1 MRANL
6 PLLKMF
12 IIKGRRIKVEK
23 IKKFLSLIIVFVLTA
38 SLIAGCGAKNSGEN
52 SASETEKITETEKST
67 EAETVKMPPA
77 DVPSVITVN
86 LHYIREDG
94 DYTGWN
100 VWFWTDSDGSSYQ
113 FGSDA
118 DENGVVCTAEFPAA
132 TKRIGF
138 IVRLNEWEAKDCE
151 ADRFI
156 DTSSILA
163 GTVDVY
169 VISGQ
174 DEIGDIVFGDDCV
187 KGIGVSSAVMGDD
200 YKSVTV
206 ELTDKWTDETEIE
219 VVDDEGNA
227 VKHDKIDADDTKVV
241 LTFAEELDAFTAYKV
256 RLNGAYLFGITIP
269 DLFSSEG
276 FENKYTYEGN
286 DLGANWSAASTTFKV
301 WAPTAEGV
309 KVNLYEGGDKSG
321 DDLIESHDMIYDDKG
336 VWSVKVDGDL
346 NGVYYTY
353 TADFGKYTNQ
363 ACDPYAK
370 AVGVNGDRAMVI
382 DMASTNPDGWDKDK
396 NPNGNLNFTD
406 VSVYELHI
414 RDLSSDAASGITNTG
429 KYLGLTE
436 TGTVNSTGE
445 KTGLDH
451 IKDLGITHIQL
462 NPVYDYATVDESKTD
477 SSQYNWGY
485 DPKNYNVP
493 EGSYSTDPYNGDV
506 RVKEFKQ
513 MVKTLHD
520 NDISVIMDVVYNHTY
535 NTDYCFNKLVPSY
548 FHRPDSNGSG
558 CGNDVASERAMVKKF
573 IVDSVAYWAR
583 EYHIDGFRFDLVGLI
598 DIDTMNEIR
607 AELDKIDP
615 SIIIYGEGWTMS
627 TNTTKPNV
635 GLAIQSNVRFI
646 EGFGMFSDNIRDAI
660 KGSVFSP
667 EEKGFV
673 NGDVSKT
680 DTIKNSIRGRLTWSS
695 KPYQQIV
702 YSCCHD
708 NLTIW
713 DEINTSNADDSEEAK
728 IKQNLLSAAIV
739 YTSQGVPFILAGE
752 EFLRSKTNADGTF
765 NSNSYNAPDSVNSLK
780 WDDLGKAEN
789 KTVYNYYKGMIEFRK
804 AHAAFRSMEDA
815 GDFYTFV
822 DGTEKGVI
830 AYELEPNNGEVS
842 DGIFVVY
849 NALTEA
855 QTVTLPEGE
864 WTICVQGDKAG
875 TESLGTASGSLTIDG
890 ISTTILV
897 KGSLK

>member
-1 MRANL
+1 M
-6 PLLKMF
+6 
-12 IIKGRRIKVEK
+12 EK
-23 IKKFLSLIIVFVLTA
+23 FKRFLSLIVVFVLTA
-38 SLIAGCGAKNSGEN
+38 SLIAGCGAKNNDEG
-52 SASETEKITETEKST
+52 TTTETEKVTETEKTT
-67 EAETVKMPPA
+67 EAETKKEPPA
-77 DVPSVITVN
+77 DVPDGVTVN
-86 LHYIREDG
+86 LHYIREDK

-100 VWFWTDSDGSSYQ
+100 VWFWTDSDGTAYQ
-113 FGSDA
+113 FGSEE
-118 DENGVVCTAEFPAA
+118 DEHGVVCTAEFPAA
-132 TKRIGF
+132 TKEIGF
-138 IVRLNEWEAKDCE
+138 IVRLNEWDAKDCE
-151 ADRFI
+151 SDRFI

-169 VISGQ
+169 VVSGQ
-174 DEIGDIVFGDDCV
+174 DEIENIVFADDCV

-206 ELTDKWTDETEIE
+206 VLTEKLTDETVIEI
-219 VVDDEGNA
+219 VDGEGNA
-227 VKHDKIDADDTKVV
+227 VKHESLKTDEKDETKAV
-241 LTFAEELDAFTAYKV
+241 LTFAEELDVFTDYKV
-256 RLNGAYLFGITIP
+256 RLDGTYLFGITIP
-269 DLFSSEG
+269 DLFSSES
-276 FENKYTYEGN
+276 FENKYTYKGN
-286 DLGANWSAASTTFKV
+286 DLGANWSSDSTTFKV
-301 WAPTAEGV
+301 WAPTAEGL
-309 KVNLYEGGDKSG
+309 KVNLYKGGDKSG
-321 DDLIESHDMIYDDKG
+321 DDLIESHDMTAGDNG

-353 TADFGKYTNQ
+353 TADFGKSTSE

-396 NPNGNLNFTD
+396 NPNGDLNFTD

-414 RDLSSDAASGITNTG
+414 RDLSSDSSSGISNTG
-429 KYLGLTE
+429 KFLGLTE
-436 TGTVNSTGE
+436 KGTVNATGE
-445 KTGLDH
+445 STGLDH
-451 IKDLGITHIQL
+451 IKNLGITHIQL

-535 NTDYCFNKLVPSY
+535 NTDYCFNKLVPGY

-558 CGNDVASERAMVKKF
+558 CGNDVATERAMVKQF
-573 IVDSVAYWAR
+573 IVESVAYWAR

-598 DIDTMNEIR
+598 DIDTINEIR

-615 SIIIYGEGWTMS
+615 SIIIYGEGWSMS
-627 TNTTKPNV
+627 TKTTKPNV
-635 GLAIQSNVRFI
+635 ALAVQSNAKFL
-646 EGFGMFSDNIRDAI
+646 EGFGMFNDSIRDAI
-660 KGSVFSP
+660 KGSVFNP

-673 NGDVSKT
+673 NGDVGKT
-680 DTIKNSIRGRLTWSS
+680 DTIKNCIRGRLAWSS
-695 KPYQQIV
+695 MPYQQII

-713 DEINTSNADDSEEAK
+713 DEINTSNPDDSDETK

-780 WDDLGKAEN
+780 WDDLGKAEY
-789 KTVYNYYKGMIEFRK
+789 KTVYDYYKGLIAFRK

-815 GDFYTFV
+815 GDFYTFAE
-822 DGTEKGVI
+822 GTEKGVI
-830 AYELEPNNGEVS
+830 AYELAPNNGEVS

-864 WTICVQGDKAG
+864 WTICVQGDKSG
-875 TESLGTASGSLTIDG
+875 TEALGTASGSITVDG

>member
-1 MRANL
+1 M
-6 PLLKMF
+6 
-12 IIKGRRIKVEK
+12 EK
-23 IKKFLSLIIVFVLTA
+23 FRKLLSLIVVFVLSA
-38 SLIAGCGAKNSGEN
+38 SLIAGCGAKNDSSEGTT
-52 SASETEKITETEKST
+52 AETEKVTETEKST
-67 EAETVKMPPA
+67 EAETKKE
-77 DVPSVITVN
+77 PSGDTPSSVTVN
-86 LHYIREDG
+86 LHYIREDK

-100 VWFWTDSDGSSYQ
+100 VWFWADSDGKAYE
-113 FGSDA
+113 FGSEQ
-118 DENGVVCTAEFPAA
+118 DEHGVVCTAEFPAA
-132 TKRIGF
+132 TQQVGF

-174 DEIGDIVFGDDCV
+174 DEIEDIVFADDCV
-187 KGIGVSSAVMGDD
+187 KGTGVSSAVMGDD
-200 YKSVTV
+200 YKSLTVTLS
-206 ELTDKWTDETEIE
+206 EKWTEETVIE
-219 VVDDEGNA
+219 VIDGDGEVVKYESLKADE
-227 VKHDKIDADDTKVV
+227 KDDTKVV
-241 LTFAEELDAFTAYKV
+241 LTFAEELDAFGTYKV
-256 RLNGAYLFGITIP
+256 RLDEAYLFDITIP
-269 DLFSSEG
+269 DLFSMES
-276 FENKYTYEGN
+276 FEKNYTYEGG
-286 DLGANWSAASTTFKV
+286 DLGAVWSKDSTTFKV
-301 WAPTAEGV
+301 WAPTAENV
-309 KVNLYEGGDKSG
+309 KVNLYKGGAKSG
-321 DDLIESHDMIYDDKG
+321 DDLIESHDMTSGDKG

-353 TADFGKYTNQ
+353 TAYFGKFSNE

-382 DMASTNPDGWDKDK
+382 DLASTDPDGWDKDK
-396 NPNGNLNFTD
+396 NPNSSLNFTD

-429 KYLGLTE
+429 KFLGLTE
-436 TGTVNSTGE
+436 KGTVNSTGE
-445 KTGLDH
+445 ATGLDH
-451 IKDLGITHIQL
+451 IKNLGISHIQL
-462 NPVYDYATVDESKTD
+462 NPVYDYATVDESKKD
-477 SSQYNWGY
+477 SKQYNWGY

-535 NTDYCFNKLVPSY
+535 NTDYCFNKLVPDY
-548 FHRPDSNGSG
+548 FYRPNSNGSG
-558 CGNDVASERAMVKKF
+558 CGNDVATERAMVRRF
-573 IVDSVAYWAR
+573 IVESVVYWAK

-598 DIDTMNEIR
+598 DLDTIKEIR
-607 AELDKIDP
+607 TELDKIDP
-615 SIIIYGEGWTMS
+615 SIILYGEGWSMDTK
-627 TNTTKPNV
+627 TTKNNV
-635 GLAIQSNVRFI
+635 ALAIQNNVRFL
-646 EGFGMFSDNIRDAI
+646 EGFGMFNDTIRDAI

-673 NGDVSKT
+673 NGDTSKT
-680 DTIKNSIRGRLTWSS
+680 EAIKNCIRGRLTWSS
-695 KPYQQIV
+695 LPYQQII

-708 NLTIW
+708 NMTIW

-752 EFLRSKTNADGTF
+752 EFLRSKTNADGSF

-780 WDDLGKAEN
+780 WDDLGKAEY
-789 KTVYNYYKGMIEFRK
+789 KTVYNYYKGLIAFRK
-804 AHAAFRSMEDA
+804 AHAALRSMEEA
-815 GDFYTFV
+815 GGFYTFTE
-822 DGTEKGVI
+822 GTEKGVI
-830 AYELEPNNGEVS
+830 AYELAPNNGEVS

-849 NALTEA
+849 NSLTEA
-855 QTVTLPEGE
+855 QTITLPEGE

-875 TESLGTASGSLTIDG
+875 TESLGTASGNLTVDG